1 MTTETVKD
9 SSQRSESEKS
19 DWGKYLANIIYV
31 AGILFVLGFF
41 WQSVA
46 YFLFPG

>member
-1 MTTETVKD
+1 MTTEKVRD
-9 SSQRSESEKS
+9 SSQRSKSEKAN
-19 DWGKYLANIIYV
+19 WEKYLANIIYV
-31 AGILFVLGFF
+31 AGILFVLGFL